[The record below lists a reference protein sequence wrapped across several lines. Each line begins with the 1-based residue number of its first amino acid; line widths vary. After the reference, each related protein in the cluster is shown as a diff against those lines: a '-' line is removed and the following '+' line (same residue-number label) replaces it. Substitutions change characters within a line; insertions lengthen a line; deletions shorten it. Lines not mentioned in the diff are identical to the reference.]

1 MSASEP
7 KEPKQRILDAAILL
21 FAKKGFAGVG
31 VREIAKDAEVNIAMI
46 SYYYEGKV
54 GILRSIIEEYF
65 NRFHLSIAE
74 IDFASHTPED
84 NLRELIGRIIDFI
97 REHTELAMVM
107 YNELPLDIPEI
118 TELKAERISAMIRN
132 MSGLIHQFGIDPSD
146 PSKISMIGPSL
157 IGMIFTNF
165 RAQSVV
171 RRAFGVEIDDA
182 YYNRLKTTLAT
193 LFLDGVKGVVAEMA
207 KAEES
212 TG

>member
-1 MSASEP
+1 MTA
-7 KEPKQRILDAAILL
+7 KETTDPKQRILDAAILL
-21 FAKKGFAGVG
+21 FAKKGYAGVG
-31 VREIAKDAEVNIAMI
+31 VREVAREANVNIAMI
-46 SYYYEGKV
+46 SYYYEGKI

-65 NRFHLSIAE
+65 DRFHLSIAE

-97 REHTELAMVM
+97 RENTELAMVM
-107 YNELPLDIPEI
+107 YNELPLDIPQI

-132 MSGLIHQFGIDPSD
+132 LSGLIHQFGIDPTD

-171 RRAFGVEIDDA
+171 RQAFGVDIDDA
-182 YYNRLKTTLAT
+182 YYERLKNTLAT
-193 LFLDGVKGVVAEMA
+193 LFLEGVKGVVAEM
-207 KAEES
+207 KKSEELVE
-212 TG
+212 

>member
-1 MSASEP
+1 MTTNETT
-7 KEPKQRILDAAILL
+7 EPKQRILDAAILL

-31 VREIAKDAEVNIAMI
+31 VREIAKEASVNIAMI

-54 GILRSIIEEYF
+54 GILKSIIEEYF
-65 NRFHLSIAE
+65 DRFHLSISE
-74 IDFASHTPED
+74 IDFSSHNPED
-84 NLRELIGRIIDFI
+84 NLRELIGRIVDFI
-97 REHTELAMVM
+97 RENTELAMVM

-118 TELKAERISAMIRN
+118 TELKAERISTMIRN

-171 RRAFGVEIDDA
+171 RQAFGVKIDDA
-182 YYNRLKTTLAT
+182 YYERLKNTLAT
-193 LFLDGVKGVVAEMA
+193 LFLDGVKGVVAEM
-207 KAEES
+207 KESEEPA
-212 TG
+212 G

>member
-1 MSASEP
+1 MPA
-7 KEPKQRILDAAILL
+7 KETKDPKQRILNAAILL

-31 VREIAKDAEVNIAMI
+31 VREIAKVADVNIAMI

-54 GILRSIIEEYF
+54 GILKSIIEEYF
-65 NRFHLSIAE
+65 TRFHLSIADM
-74 IDFASHTPED
+74 DFARHSPEE
-84 NLRELIGRIIDFI
+84 NIRELIGNIIEFV
-97 REHTELAMVM
+97 RENTELAMVM

-132 MSGLIHQFGIDPSD
+132 LSGLIHQFGIDPSD
-146 PSKISMIGPSL
+146 PSLISMIGPSL

-182 YYNRLKTTLAT
+182 YYERLKGTLST
-193 LFLDGVKGVVAEMA
+193 LFLEGVKGVVADMKE
-207 KAEES
+207 KRGRQS
-212 TG
+212 